1 MTPASDLI
9 GVGAYGIDLNGD
21 NDNDIERANVTG
33 RLLVDG
39 QGDDDSITGM
49 MGGWSPSG
57 APLELR
63 GGSGDDVLR
72 GGLSNDL
79 LKGGTGFDSISD
91 SRSGG
96 FTLSQTIL
104 TGHGT
109 DTLDSIEA
117 ATLTGDIGPD
127 TIDASA
133 FNGSVLLDG
142 LHGNDTLRGGAGHD
156 DLRGYVDDDIVD
168 GGPGTDT
175 LHEIVAG
182 DATLTDSTMS
192 GAGSDSLASIERATL
207 NGSSAD
213 QTFDASGF
221 SGNVT
226 IVAAGGLDTLLGG
239 PGHDSLHGGD
249 GADELRGGL
258 GYDVFHAG
266 EGDDRTFS
274 DDGVSEDIYCG
285 AGEDVATADALDG
298 VAACEQIDRGGAPS
312 QPDPVDEDPGD
323 SSQPTPASPATPATP
338 AVVADAPATAV
349 MTLHGATVNV
359 SRKGRGRVRV
369 RCAGAACAGELVL
382 KVRRRTIARTPY
394 AVAPDS
400 AAVVRF
406 RLTRKGR
413 ALLRRTGR
421 MKVTAAAGNATHRY
435 TLVRRYRS

>member
-39 QGDDDSITGM
+39 QAGDDSITGM
-49 MGGWSPSG
+49 MAGWGPSG

-109 DTLDSIEA
+109 DTLESIEA

-142 LHGNDTLRGGAGHD
+142 LQGNDTLRGGSGHD

-182 DATLTDSTMS
+182 DATLTDSAMS

-323 SSQPTPASPATPATP
+323 SSQPTPASPATP
-338 AVVADAPATAV
+338 
-349 MTLHGATVNV
+349 
-359 SRKGRGRVRV
+359 
-369 RCAGAACAGELVL
+369 
-382 KVRRRTIARTPY
+382 RRRP
-394 AVAPDS
+394 S
-400 AAVVRF
+400 SQ
-406 RLTRKGR
+406 TRP
-413 ALLRRTGR
+413 RR
-421 MKVTAAAGNATHRY
+421 
-435 TLVRRYRS
+435 RS